1 MLGGV
6 WDFFMWQQG
15 KGKLY
20 SMINRSGQCNML
32 HSAHSFKKMY
42 PRWLFFLKEQ
52 TEKERGKGK
61 GMSNTETTAGTQ
73 HKGSDEWKVGK

>member
-1 MLGGV
+1 
-6 WDFFMWQQG
+6 
-15 KGKLY
+15 
-20 SMINRSGQCNML
+20 
-32 HSAHSFKKMY
+32 MY

-73 HKGSDEWKVGK
+73 HKGSDDGRWGNRIVVV